1 MIMSEKKEKSTAPSR
16 KERRILTAK
25 EEKKNSGSGKK
36 KKPAAKR
43 SAKPE
48 SAKSG
53 SASAGSRPAQGERTE
68 LSGAQRRLAGGA
80 GSDRGARGGSAGGSR
95 SAGPRPAKPA
105 ESGQRLTPSER
116 YEKRQ
121 SERTAGAPVTGSTS
135 GKPYAG
141 DKGRGPTSGQPYA
154 GGKVKEARSA
164 AQRGEKPST
173 AAGTRPEA
181 SGFRGSAGAR
191 VQGLPKPAQPH
202 SAAAVPGKKPYA
214 GGASKPMSAASDAE
228 QVKLGDVI
236 VVTIKRIGING
247 EGVGYFR
254 RKAVFIDGAIT
265 NEVVKAEV
273 LETHEKFLKAKLVEV
288 EKQSPDRV
296 EPPCPVFGICGGCQI
311 QHISYPGQL
320 RAKLEIVREA
330 FSRYANL
337 NDLKI
342 KPTLGMDRP
351 WDYRNKAQLQ
361 VERRD
366 VKGSKSEIV
375 AGLYEIGSH
384 EIVDISGCPIQ
395 HPQVNRA
402 IDRVK
407 AVLGELNTPLSK
419 GDSRGGRS
427 DIKDSG
433 TRKGVRTIVVRS
445 GFQSGE
451 IQVTLVTETADLP
464 RQDELIERLR
474 LELPEMSG
482 LSINVNPLK
491 TPLVFGERMIH
502 LWGSEAMNES
512 LGDLNFTLSPRAFF
526 QLNPEQTVKLYE
538 TVRAAAAL
546 TGKETVVD
554 AYCGTGTI
562 GLWLAPYAAE
572 VRGIEVLPE
581 AVADAARNAE
591 QNGRDNA
598 TFFEG
603 EAEDLLPRWAKD
615 GLRPDV
621 IVADPPRAG
630 LDRKFLETILRAKPK
645 KFVYVSCNP
654 STLAKDCKVLLD
666 GGYEIQS
673 VQPVDMFPQT
683 SQVECVTVLVR
694 SEA

>member
-1 MIMSEKKEKSTAPSR
+1 MGKTKDGYVQRPSAAVGKNPYPGGGAAEKS
-16 KERRILTAK
+16 
-25 EEKKNSGSGKK
+25 
-36 KKPAAKR
+36 PAA
-43 SAKPE
+43 
-48 SAKSG
+48 
-53 SASAGSRPAQGERTE
+53 PA
-68 LSGAQRRLAGGA
+68 
-80 GSDRGARGGSAGGSR
+80 
-95 SAGPRPAKPA
+95 
-105 ESGQRLTPSER
+105 
-116 YEKRQ
+116 
-121 SERTAGAPVTGSTS
+121 
-135 GKPYAG
+135 
-141 DKGRGPTSGQPYA
+141 
-154 GGKVKEARSA
+154 
-164 AQRGEKPST
+164 
-173 AAGTRPEA
+173 
-181 SGFRGSAGAR
+181 
-191 VQGLPKPAQPH
+191 
-202 SAAAVPGKKPYA
+202 
-214 GGASKPMSAASDAE
+214 DAE
-228 QVKLGDVI
+228 QIKVGDGI

-247 EGVGYFR
+247 EGVGYYR

-273 LETHEKFLKAKLVEV
+273 LETQEKFLKARLLEV
-288 EKQSPDRV
+288 EKKSPDRV

-311 QHISYPGQL
+311 QHISYEGQL
-320 RAKLEIVREA
+320 RAKLDIVREA
-330 FSRYANL
+330 FSRYAKL

-366 VKGSKSEIV
+366 VKGSKSEII
-375 AGLYEIGSH
+375 AGLYEIGTH

-407 AVLGELNTPLSK
+407 AVLGELNIPLSK

-433 TRKGVRTIVVRS
+433 PRKGVRTIVVRA

-451 IQVTLVTETADLP
+451 LQVTLVTETADLP
-464 RQDELIERLR
+464 RQGDLIERLR

-482 LSINVNPLK
+482 LSLNVNPLK
-491 TPLVFGERMIH
+491 TPLIFGERTIS
-502 LWGSEAMNES
+502 LWGSEAMKES
-512 LGDLNFTLSPRAFF
+512 LGDLNFELSPRAFF

-538 TVRAAAAL
+538 TVRTAAAL

-572 VRGIEVLPE
+572 IRGIEVIPE
-581 AVADAARNAE
+581 AVEDARRNAAL
-591 QNGRDNA
+591 NGRDNA
-598 TFFEG
+598 QFFAG
-603 EAEDLLPRWAKD
+603 EVEDLLPRWAKD
-615 GLRPDV
+615 GLAPDV
-621 IVADPPRAG
+621 IVADPPRVG
-630 LDRKFLETILRAKPK
+630 LDRKFLETVLRAKPQ

-683 SQVECVTVLVR
+683 SQVECVTVLVKK
-694 SEA
+694 

>member
-1 MIMSEKKEKSTAPSR
+1 MSEQKDKSTTPSR
-16 KERRILTAK
+16 KERKLLAAK
-25 EEKKNSGSGKK
+25 EEKKANRSSG

-43 SAKPE
+43 SAKPSTGKSE
-48 SAKSG
+48 SSQGAAGRIADKKKPSRRPASSG
-53 SASAGSRPAQGERTE
+53 ESRRPSASDAER
-68 LSGAQRRLAGGA
+68 LSPG
-80 GSDRGARGGSAGGSR
+80 
-95 SAGPRPAKPA
+95 
-105 ESGQRLTPSER
+105 ER

-121 SERTAGAPVTGSTS
+121 SERVAGAPAAGSTS

-154 GGKVKEARSA
+154 GGKVKAARAAASSDQAQTPVNADSRINEAKGSVGA
-164 AQRGEKPST
+164 NGKGGLKPKATPS
-173 AAGTRPEA
+173 
-181 SGFRGSAGAR
+181 
-191 VQGLPKPAQPH
+191 Q
-202 SAAAVPGKKPYA
+202 SAAAASVRKPNT
-214 GGASKPMSAASDAE
+214 GGNVVTNHQSAPADAE
-228 QVKLGDVI
+228 QIKVGDGI

-273 LETHEKFLKAKLVEV
+273 LETHEKFLKAKLIEV

-296 EPPCPVFGICGGCQI
+296 VPPCPVFGICGGCQI

-330 FSRYANL
+330 FSRYAGL
-337 NDLKI
+337 NELKI

-402 IDRVK
+402 MERVK

-451 IQVTLVTETADLP
+451 IQVTLVTETANLP
-464 RQDELIERLR
+464 RQEELIERLR
-474 LELPEMSG
+474 MELPEMSG
-482 LSINVNPLK
+482 LSLNVNPLK
-491 TPLVFGERMIH
+491 TPLIFGEQTIS
-502 LWGSEAMNES
+502 LWGSEAMQDS

-526 QLNPEQTVKLYE
+526 QLNPQQTIKLYE
-538 TVRAAAAL
+538 TVRVAAAL

-572 VRGIEVLPE
+572 VRGIEVIPE
-581 AVADAARNAE
+581 AVANATRNAE

-603 EAEDLLPRWAKD
+603 EAEDLLPRWAKE

-630 LDRKFLETILRAKPK
+630 LDRKFLDTILRTKPQ

-694 SEA
+694 KE